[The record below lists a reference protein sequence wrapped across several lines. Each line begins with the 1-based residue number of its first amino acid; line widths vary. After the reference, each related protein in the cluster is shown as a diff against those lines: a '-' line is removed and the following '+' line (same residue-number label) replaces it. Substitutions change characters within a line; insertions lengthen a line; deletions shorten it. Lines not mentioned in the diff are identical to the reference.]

1 MIIHKYKLYVYASTD
16 EILYKALIETKLFDE
31 IKQGRFEEI
40 QMEMGDILNILP
52 DGTMVYTCFTLI
64 MGAAMVRLSDALIK
78 KIKGMRINT
87 KLVFIKIVDIY

>member
-16 EILYKALIETKLFDE
+16 EILYKALIETKMFDE

-52 DGTMVYTCFTLI
+52 DGTMVYTCFALI
-64 MGAAMVRLSDALIK
+64 IGAAMVRLSDALIK
-78 KIKGMRINT
+78 KIKGMRN
-87 KLVFIKIVDIY
+87 LFI